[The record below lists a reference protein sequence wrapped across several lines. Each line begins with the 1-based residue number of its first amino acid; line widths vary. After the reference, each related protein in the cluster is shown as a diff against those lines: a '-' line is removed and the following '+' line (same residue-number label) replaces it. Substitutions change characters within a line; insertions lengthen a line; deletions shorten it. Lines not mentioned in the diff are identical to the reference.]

1 MRFYKVK
8 IILATSVLVVG
19 VFGTPVKADNA
30 NPPKIIELVQVTK
43 GPYKPGDLVTYKVV
57 YTGGNPGLSRVR
69 ISFFGGVCG
78 GALDWWWS
86 ESDGVT
92 EKHGNGIFTSPVPT
106 CPPGVYNPAQ
116 IYIVDK
122 TGLSNT
128 QNGAY
133 SSRTLNPQSL
143 EISDYIFKPVQGGEI
158 APSTL
163 QTHKVDISLVPSNP
177 KPGESFLLPA
187 VTSVG
192 MPVYYNVGG
201 DTNICTI
208 NQERFG
214 TQVMPGGTL
223 KIAGFGKCQL
233 SISADNG
240 TRFSSQRPTYSQ
252 PIIES
257 KVPIKTSSNSG
268 LATFEILDATK
279 STQKSGILVCKKG
292 KTIKQ
297 IKGINPT
304 CPKGFRPK

>member
-1 MRFYKVK
+1 MRFYKAK
-8 IILATSVLVVG
+8 IILITSFLVVG
-19 VFGTPVKADNA
+19 FLGTPAKADNA

-43 GPYKPGDLVTYKVV
+43 GPYKPGDLVIYKVV

-69 ISFFGGVCG
+69 ISFLGGCVHDF
-78 GALDWWWS
+78 DWN
-86 ESDGVT
+86 ENDGVT
-92 EKHGNGIFTSPVPT
+92 EKYGNGILSSPVPT
-106 CPPGVYNPAQ
+106 CPPGVHNPAY
-116 IYIVDK
+116 IYISDK
-122 TGLSNT
+122 TGLSNI
-128 QNGAY
+128 QYGAN

-143 EISDYIFKPVQGGEI
+143 EISEYIYKPVALGEI
-158 APSTL
+158 SPTVL
-163 QTHKVDISLVPSNP
+163 QSHKLDILAIPSNP
-177 KPGESFLLPA
+177 KIADAFVLPA

-240 TRFSSQRPTYSQ
+240 TRFSSKRPTYSQ

-279 STQKSGILVCKKG
+279 STQK
-292 KTIKQ
+292 
-297 IKGINPT
+297 
-304 CPKGFRPK
+304 

>member
-1 MRFYKVK
+1 MRFYKAK
-8 IILATSVLVVG
+8 IILITSFLVVG
-19 VFGTPVKADNA
+19 FLGTPAKADNA

-43 GPYKPGDLVTYKVV
+43 GPYKPGDLITIKVV
-57 YTGGNPGLSRVR
+57 YTGGNPGLSRVL
-69 ISFFGGVCG
+69 ITFSTNCFQTF
-78 GALDWWWS
+78 DWN
-86 ESDGVT
+86 ESDGIT
-92 EKHGNGIFTSPVPT
+92 EKHGNGIISSPVPT
-106 CPPGVYNPAQ
+106 CPPG
-116 IYIVDK
+116 IYKFMTSYIKDK
-122 TGLSNT
+122 TGLSNIMYGDVSNI
-128 QNGAY
+128 QV
-133 SSRTLNPQSL
+133 
-143 EISDYIFKPVQGGEI
+143 EISDFAYKPVKIGEI

-163 QTHKVDISLVPSNP
+163 QTHKVDISLIPLNP
-177 KPGESFLLPA
+177 KPGESFLLPSI
-187 VTSVG
+187 TSVG
-192 MPVYYNVGG
+192 MPVYYNVGR

-279 STQKSGILVCKKG
+279 STQKSSILVCKKG
-292 KTIKQ
+292 KLTK
-297 IKGINPT
+297 KVTAVNPK
-304 CPKGFRPK
+304 CPTGYKKA

>member
-1 MRFYKVK
+1 MRFYRAK
-8 IILATSVLVVG
+8 IILVISVLVVG
-19 VFGTPVKADNA
+19 FFSNPAKADNA

-43 GPYKPGDLVTYKVV
+43 GPYKPGDLITIKVV
-57 YTGGNPGLSRVR
+57 YTGGNPGLSRVL
-69 ISFFGGVCG
+69 ITFSGNCFQAF
-78 GALDWWWS
+78 DWN
-86 ESDGVT
+86 ESDGIT
-92 EKHGNGIFTSPVPT
+92 EKHGNGIFSSPVPT
-106 CPPGVYNPAQ
+106 CPPG
-116 IYIVDK
+116 IYKFMTSYIKDK
-122 TGLSNT
+122 TGLSNIMYADVSNI
-128 QNGAY
+128 QV
-133 SSRTLNPQSL
+133 
-143 EISDYIFKPVQGGEI
+143 EISDFAYKPVKIGEI

-163 QTHKVDISLVPSNP
+163 QTHKVDISLIPLNP
-177 KPGESFLLPA
+177 KLGESFLLPA
-187 VTSVG
+187 ITSVG
-192 MPVYYNVGG
+192 MPVYYNVVG

-279 STQKSGILVCKKG
+279 STQKSSILVCKKG

-297 IKGINPT
+297 VKGINPT